1 MEIVIGIIIGVIALT
16 LLVATHEL
24 GHGIVARRNG
34 VVVEEFGIGFPPR
47 AYSKVI
53 KKSIL
58 GENVRFS
65 LNWLPLGGF
74 VKLQGEHDAADQ
86 PGDYGAA
93 TFWQKTKILL
103 AGVTVNWLTAVVL
116 LTGLAWVGLPK
127 MIDNQFY
134 LPSDAVVSNHPV
146 QLGAL
151 TPGLPAAKAGL
162 RQGDAI
168 NQLAGQTVRSTTDL
182 AHFASQHKGET
193 VPVVYTR
200 GDKQATAMVA
210 LRKDN
215 PDRKGYL
222 GAELTK
228 QQDTIRAT
236 WSAPIVGV
244 VTTAQ
249 LTGVT
254 LQGLGDMVVNL
265 ATSLV
270 QRFSSDSATSQQ
282 AKQNLSQVGNA
293 VAGPVGIFA
302 IIFPAAGQAGVVHV
316 LLLTAIIALSLAV
329 MNILPIPALD
339 GGRWTVMAIFRL
351 LRKPLSKQ
359 MEENIQA
366 AGFLCLLG
374 LIVLVTI
381 ADIGKLVH

>member
-34 VVVEEFGIGFPPR
+34 VVVEEFGIGFPPQ

-210 LRKDN
+210 LRNDN

-249 LTGVT
+249 LTGAT

-270 QRFSSDSATSQQ
+270 QQFSSDSATSQQ

>member
-1 MEIVIGIIIGVIALT
+1 M
-16 LLVATHEL
+16 
-24 GHGIVARRNG
+24 
-34 VVVEEFGIGFPPR
+34 
-47 AYSKVI
+47 
-53 KKSIL
+53 
-58 GENVRFS
+58 
-65 LNWLPLGGF
+65 
-74 VKLQGEHDAADQ
+74 
-86 PGDYGAA
+86 
-93 TFWQKTKILL
+93 
-103 AGVTVNWLTAVVL
+103 TVNWLTAVVL

-146 QLGAL
+146 QLGTL

-162 RQGDAI
+162 RRGDAI

-249 LTGVT
+249 LTGAT

-270 QRFSSDSATSQQ
+270 QQFSSDSATSQQ

>member
-34 VVVEEFGIGFPPR
+34 VVVEEFGIGFPPQ

-146 QLGAL
+146 QLGIL

-168 NQLAGQTVRSTTDL
+168 NQLAGQTVRSTSDL
-182 AHFASQHKGET
+182 VHFASQHKGET

-249 LTGVT
+249 LTGAT

-270 QRFSSDSATSQQ
+270 QQFSSDSATSQQ
-282 AKQNLSQVGNA
+282 AKQNLSQVSNA

-359 MEENIQA
+359 TEENIQA

>member
-34 VVVEEFGIGFPPR
+34 VVVEEFGIGFPPQ

-134 LPSDAVVSNHPV
+134 LPSDAVVSNHSV
-146 QLGAL
+146 QLGTL

-168 NQLAGQTVRSTTDL
+168 SQLAGQTVRSTSDL

-193 VPVVYTR
+193 VPVVYSR

-210 LRKDN
+210 LRSDN

-249 LTGVT
+249 LTRVT

-270 QRFSSDSATSQQ
+270 QQFSSDSTTSQQ

-359 MEENIQA
+359 TEENIQA

>member
-34 VVVEEFGIGFPPR
+34 VVVEEFGIGFPPQ

-182 AHFASQHKGET
+182 AHFASQHKGKT
-193 VPVVYTR
+193 VPVVYSR

-249 LTGVT
+249 LTGAT

-270 QRFSSDSATSQQ
+270 QQFSSDSATSQQ